1 MPELADRLKGAIWG
15 HLVGDAMGVPYEF
28 MPASAIERVVFGH
41 RGSHNQPPGTWSDD
55 GGLMLALLDSMLSAG
70 FDLEDQGKRALHWF
84 VGKGYASGPVFDIGN
99 TTSAALDRLKHGVPA
114 AECGGAAETDNG
126 NGSLMRILPIA
137 LVDRDAEDDVIVSH
151 AMAASA
157 LTHRHPR
164 SLVACAVYC
173 LAASW
178 LLQGEPPAQA
188 LRQALES
195 FRIMASGPYAAE
207 LANLEGYTGRSGSG
221 YVLDTLWSAWTA
233 FSESQSYPETIE
245 RAIRYGADTDT
256 TAAVAG
262 GLAGIYWGYS
272 GIPADWLYAMRG
284 HEIVEPMIARLLAM
298 PR

>member
-1 MPELADRLKGAIWG
+1 
-15 HLVGDAMGVPYEF
+15 
-28 MPASAIERVVFGH
+28 
-41 RGSHNQPPGTWSDD
+41 
-55 GGLMLALLDSMLSAG
+55 
-70 FDLEDQGKRALHWF
+70 
-84 VGKGYASGPVFDIGN
+84 
-99 TTSAALDRLKHGVPA
+99 
-114 AECGGAAETDNG
+114 
-126 NGSLMRILPIA
+126 MRILPIA

-207 LANLEGYTGRSGSG
+207 LANLEGYTGRAGSG

>member
-1 MPELADRLKGAIWG
+1 MPELADRLKGAVWG
-15 HLVGDAMGVPYEF
+15 HLVG
-28 MPASAIERVVFGH
+28 
-41 RGSHNQPPGTWSDD
+41 
-55 GGLMLALLDSMLSAG
+55 DSMLSAG
-70 FDLEDQGKRALHWF
+70 FDLEDQGKRALRWF
-84 VGKGYASGPVFDIGN
+84 GGKGYASGPVFDIGN
-99 TTSAALDRLKHGVPA
+99 TTSAALDRLKHGVPV

-126 NGSLMRILPIA
+126 NGSLMRILPVA

-207 LANLEGYTGRSGSG
+207 LANLEGYTGEPEAVTCSTPCGRPGRPFGGGWSGRD
-221 YVLDTLWSAWTA
+221 LL
-233 FSESQSYPETIE
+233 
-245 RAIRYGADTDT
+245 
-256 TAAVAG
+256 
-262 GLAGIYWGYS
+262 GLLGDPG
-272 GIPADWLYAMRG
+272 
-284 HEIVEPMIARLLAM
+284 RLA
-298 PR
+298 P